1 MLNGLRAGTH
11 PPEYTGGMTQAGVD
25 NLLAFVKAGGTLV
38 TVNDAAQLPI
48 RAFADFPVSDVT
60 DGVSNSDYY
69 SPGSVV
75 ATEVDSGTPPTWGLP
90 ADLDAYSDDSP
101 AFSVSDGAT
110 GVTTP
115 VQYPVSDILR
125 SGWLLGADLIAGKAA
140 VVDVPVGDGNVVLLG
155 TSVQHR
161 AQAHGSFKLLFNA
174 MLLGGE
180 H

>member
-1 MLNGLRAGTH
+1 L
-11 PPEYTGGMTQAGVD
+11 PPD
-25 NLLAFVKAGGTLV
+25 
-38 TVNDAAQLPI
+38 I
-48 RAFADFPVSDVT
+48 
-60 DGVSNSDYY
+60 
-69 SPGSVV
+69 
-75 ATEVDSGTPPTWGLP
+75 
-90 ADLDAYSDDSP
+90 
-101 AFSVSDGAT
+101 
-110 GVTTP
+110 TTP
-115 VQYPVSDILR
+115 VRYPASDILR